1 MSDERAIIDIG
12 SNTVRLVIYGGPAR
26 APTVLYNEKVTAR
39 LGKGVAETGMLTEKA
54 MDSVITA
61 LGRFAKLL
69 ELRGV
74 SDVQTVA
81 TAATRDAANGA
92 LFLEAIHRCGLSPRL
107 LSGEEE
113 ALTSAAGIMG
123 AFPGSKGVVADL
135 GGGSLEL
142 VHIDGPHAA
151 RGASLPFGTLWLPQL
166 RADGPDKFARRIKK
180 ALIASEWHC
189 LEGEALYLVGGS
201 HRSLARLAISQLNW
215 PIDDPHG
222 FELALEAIQHV
233 CRSALRGGVGSAVPG
248 VPISRLAAL
257 PNTAALLSVLLR
269 EVKPSSVVFS
279 SWGLREGLLYQ
290 RLSETERGRDP
301 LLVGVGA
308 FVASMGCPPENAAGI
323 AEWTSCA
330 QRDSSQARERVR
342 LAATMLLTAAQ
353 SIEPNLRLAHALDW
367 ALHKRWIGLDDTGR
381 AMIAACSVGNSGNA
395 GWPEDLDR
403 LASQEDLHA
412 AHTWGLAIRLC
423 RRFSGLSRKALELS
437 KLAVTDGKLS
447 LTVDGSLASLRSEG
461 TTKDLRNLAE
471 SLGLEPSLQ
480 VS

>member
-1 MSDERAIIDIG
+1 
-12 SNTVRLVIYGGPAR
+12 
-26 APTVLYNEKVTAR
+26 
-39 LGKGVAETGMLTEKA
+39 
-54 MDSVITA
+54 
-61 LGRFAKLL
+61 
-69 ELRGV
+69 
-74 SDVQTVA
+74 
-81 TAATRDAANGA
+81 
-92 LFLEAIHRCGLSPRL
+92 
-107 LSGEEE
+107 
-113 ALTSAAGIMG
+113 
-123 AFPGSKGVVADL
+123 
-135 GGGSLEL
+135 
-142 VHIDGPHAA
+142 
-151 RGASLPFGTLWLPQL
+151 
-166 RADGPDKFARRIKK
+166 
-180 ALIASEWHC
+180 
-189 LEGEALYLVGGS
+189 
-201 HRSLARLAISQLNW
+201 
-215 PIDDPHG
+215 
-222 FELALEAIQHV
+222 
-233 CRSALRGGVGSAVPG
+233 
-248 VPISRLAAL
+248 
-257 PNTAALLSVLLR
+257 
-269 EVKPSSVVFS
+269 
-279 SWGLREGLLYQ
+279 
-290 RLSETERGRDP
+290 
-301 LLVGVGA
+301 
-308 FVASMGCPPENAAGI
+308 MGCPPENAAGI